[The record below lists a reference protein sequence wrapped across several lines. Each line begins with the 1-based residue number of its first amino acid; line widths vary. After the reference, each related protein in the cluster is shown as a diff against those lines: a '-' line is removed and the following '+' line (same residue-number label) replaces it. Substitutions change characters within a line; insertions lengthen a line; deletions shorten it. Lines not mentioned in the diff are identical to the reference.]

1 MYMIVHASEQLL
13 SIIIVPLSRQLVIAT
28 LKMKLVLASF
38 DSEIHPSP
46 KKYQTM
52 TAYRIY
58 RIKQCKTCMEI
69 WQHIMATCQESGC
82 NE

>member
-13 SIIIVPLSRQLVIAT
+13 SIIIVPLSRQLVIDT

-52 TAYRIY
+52 TAYRI
-58 RIKQCKTCMEI
+58 KQCKTCMEI
-69 WQHIMATCQESGC
+69 WQHMATCQESGC